1 MTVYPLLDIADRDG
15 RALATAVGSDLQCP
29 VPHCPDWDGA
39 ALVRHTGVV
48 LAWMHSVVSNK
59 ARVSR
64 RSLPAAPD
72 SDDDL
77 VAWYL
82 RRLDETMHT
91 LGGAPGDAP
100 VWTFSSLADQRV
112 AWWWRRV
119 AVELAIHRWD
129 AQHAV
134 AAHRNGSQPAPLDA
148 TVAYAGIDEFVTEFL
163 PGLLAAV
170 DSVELHGVVQLQATD
185 SPARW
190 HLDLDAG
197 TAQRRP
203 HGDHGGDAADADGQT
218 QVAGTLSQL
227 LLWLT
232 NRCPRAE
239 LTIVGDDRALTEWP
253 RLRR

>member
-1 MTVYPLLDIADRDG
+1 MTVSPLLDIADRDG
-15 RALATAVGSDLQCP
+15 RALAVAVRSDLQCP
-29 VPHCPDWDGA
+29 VPHCPDWDAA

-48 LAWMHSVVSNK
+48 LAWIHAVVSNE

-72 SDDDL
+72 SDDEL

-82 RRLDETMHT
+82 RRLDETMRT
-91 LGGAPGDAP
+91 LGGVPGDAP
-100 VWTFSSLADQRV
+100 VWTVSILADQRV
-112 AWWWRRV
+112 SWWWRRV

-134 AAHRNGSQPAPLDA
+134 AAHRSGSQPAPLDA

-170 DSVELHGVVQLQATD
+170 DSFELHGVLQLHATD
-185 SPARW
+185 SPAEWR
-190 HLDLDAG
+190 LDLDAG
-197 TAQRRP
+197 TAQQRP
-203 HGDHGGDAADADGQT
+203 HGDHGGDAAGADGQT
-218 QVAGTLSQL
+218 KVAGTLSQL

-239 LTIVGDDRALTEWP
+239 LTIVGDNRAVSEWS